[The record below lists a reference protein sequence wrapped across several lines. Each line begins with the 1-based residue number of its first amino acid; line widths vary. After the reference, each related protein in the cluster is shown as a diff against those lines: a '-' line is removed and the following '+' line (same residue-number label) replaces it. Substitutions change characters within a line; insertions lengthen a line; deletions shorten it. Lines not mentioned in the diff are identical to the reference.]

1 MRTECSKWM
10 VVCRAR
16 GKSLILDF
24 IISTFTGDV
33 GASIMVFSWR
43 ADAVSLP
50 SFPKMSPLLC
60 LSKETE
66 SGSGQADQHAA
77 ALSP

>member
-10 VVCRAR
+10 VVCRAH

-50 SFPKMSPLLC
+50 SFPNS
-60 LSKETE
+60 
-66 SGSGQADQHAA
+66 
-77 ALSP
+77 